1 MKSFSKSYAGHI
13 MAKQSKILCHWYHY
27 FQLDVRTYWFIR
39 YRPPYYNS
47 TEYCRT
53 NSRPGTVREVQI

>member
-1 MKSFSKSYAGHI
+1 MKSYSKSYAGHT